1 MTIRHLP
8 IAVRAF
14 TVRAKRARKKRS
26 GPRKPDPRWPDGVLV
41 FDTETSIDTTQRLNF
56 GNYRF
61 CEWSEDGTR
70 LVCKEEGFFYADDLQ
85 EVYPE
90 GFACLQEFV
99 KTHNAD
105 VGPGVQRRLKFLSRT
120 EFVDTVFWRLAYK
133 ARALVVGFNLPF
145 DLSRLAVGC
154 GRARG
159 NSPGEFSLVLWQ
171 WRDGR
176 RWREHRYRPRIIV
189 QHENSKR
196 SFIRFNRPAKIDPD
210 DQRPAE
216 GEPPDPNFTF
226 RGRFLDLR
234 TLAYA
239 LTGDAYTLES
249 AGKAFGVSDPK
260 TKTAEHGVITSEYID
275 YNRRDVLASQELL
288 ERLREEFD
296 RHPIEL
302 DPCAA
307 YSTASVAK
315 AYFRTM
321 DLRSPSE
328 QFRNIPRK
336 VIGQAMSA
344 FYGGRAECRIRKT
357 IVPVVHTDF
366 TSMYPTVQCLMGL
379 WDLLS
384 AERIEVVS
392 ATREVR
398 RLLEAVTV
406 DGCFRPESWPEWV
419 GFALVAPEDDILPA
433 RAQYHGTEWNV
444 GVNHLTSETPLWY
457 AIPDLVAS
465 TLLTGRPPKI
475 LRAFR
480 LVAKGRQPQLK
491 PVRLRGELRVDPK
504 TSNFFPSVIEARQ
517 RLKQGEDPL
526 TEEEDRTQRFLK
538 VFANSGSYGV
548 FVEMNR
554 KETRADQ
561 PVDLAVYGLE
571 GRFSC
576 RTTAPEDPG
585 GFCFP
590 PIGVVIPAAARLML
604 ALLERCVTDAGGS
617 YAFADTDSMAIVASR
632 DGGFVPCEGGEH
644 LLPDG
649 RSAIRALSWP
659 EVDAIVARFE
669 ALNPY
674 DRNAV
679 PESILKI
686 EDVNSEAPGGPRR
699 NLFAYVIS
707 AKRYALFTIGD
718 DERPVVPNTKDAYS
732 EHGLGHLLNPIDP
745 ECEDR
750 DWIRQV
756 WEGLA
761 WEALG
766 GPRFDPPWGDMPAM
780 MKSAVT
786 KPSLLDRFSGLNRQK
801 TYVDRIKPFNFLL
814 SATVNAI
821 DRPPS
826 IKSNAGF
833 HLIAPYSRN
842 PSEWKGLWWTDV
854 HSGGTYRIRTND
866 PSDRAGIRVQTFAN
880 VLDRFRDHPEA
891 KSADPDGEPSH
902 SRSIGLLGRLHVRAL
917 PPFHIGKEANLLE
930 QQEEGILLTDPQ
942 AVYLGERG
950 LEAISS
956 QLQSVSIVKLAALSG
971 VSERM
976 LRSIRNGVRRPSA
989 KTLDA
994 IMPHL
999 AHMLDEAEG

>member
-1 MTIRHLP
+1 VTICNLRV
-8 IAVRAF
+8 AVRAF

-26 GPRKPDPRWPDGVLV
+26 ESRKPDPRWPDGVLV

-56 GNYRF
+56 GSYRY
-61 CEWSEDGTR
+61 CEWSEGGTR
-70 LVCKEEGFFYADDLQ
+70 LVCKQEGFFYADNLPKMN
-85 EVYPE
+85 PE

-105 VGPGVQRRLKFLSRT
+105 VGPGVLRRLKLLSRT
-120 EFVDTVFWRLAYK
+120 EFVDKIFWKLAYK

-145 DLSRLAVGC
+145 DLSRLAVDC

-159 NSPGEFSLVLWQ
+159 NSLGEFSLALWR
-171 WRDGR
+171 WREGR
-176 RWREHRYRPRIIV
+176 QRREHRYRPRIVV
-189 QHENSKR
+189 QRENSKR
-196 SFIRFNRPAKIDPD
+196 SFIRFNRPAEIDLD

-216 GEPPDPNFTF
+216 GEPPDRNFTF

-239 LTGDAYTLES
+239 LTGDAHTLES
-249 AGKAFGVSDPK
+249 AGKAFGVRDPK
-260 TKTAEHGVITSEYID
+260 TKTAEHGVITPEYIE
-275 YNRRDVLASQELL
+275 YNRRDVLASQRLL

-296 RHPIEL
+296 RHPIDL

-321 DLRSPSE
+321 GLRSPSE
-328 QFRNIPRK
+328 HFRNIPRK
-336 VIGQAMSA
+336 VIGRAMSA

-357 IVPVVHTDF
+357 VVPVVHTDF
-366 TSMYPTVQCLMGL
+366 TSMYPTVQSLMGL
-379 WDLLS
+379 WDLLG
-384 AERIEVVS
+384 AEKIEVVGS
-392 ATREVR
+392 TREVR
-398 RLLEAVTV
+398 RLLADVTI

-419 GFALVAPEDDILPA
+419 GFAQVAPEEDILPV

-444 GVNHLTSETPLWY
+444 GVNHLTSGAPLWY

-465 TLLTGRPPKI
+465 ALLTGRPPKI

-480 LVAKGRQPQLK
+480 LVAKGRQSQLK

-504 TSNFFPSVIEARQ
+504 KSNFFPSVIEARH
-517 RLKQGEDPL
+517 RVRDDRHLPK
-526 TEEEDRTQRFLK
+526 EEQKRTQGFLK

-554 KETRADQ
+554 KETRTDQ
-561 PVDLAVYGLE
+561 PVNLAVYGLE

-590 PIGVVIPAAARLML
+590 PIGAVIPAAARLML

-632 DGGFVPCEGGEH
+632 DGRFVPCEGGEH
-644 LLPDG
+644 QLPDG
-649 RSAIRALSWP
+649 RSAIRALSWSQ
-659 EVDAIVARFE
+659 VDAIVARFE

-679 PESILKI
+679 PGSILKI
-686 EDVNSEAPGGPRR
+686 EKVNSETPGGKRR
-699 NLFAYVIS
+699 DLFAYVIS
-707 AKRYALFTIGD
+707 AKRYALFTIGAD
-718 DERPVVPNTKDAYS
+718 GRPVVPNTKDAYS

-750 DWIRQV
+750 DWIRQA
-756 WEGLA
+756 WEALV

-766 GPRFDPPWGDMPAM
+766 GPRFDPPWGNMPAM

-786 KPSLLDRFSGLNRQK
+786 KPSLLDRFSGLNRRK
-801 TYVDRIKPFNFLL
+801 TYRDRVKPFNFLL

-826 IKSNAGF
+826 IESNAGF

-842 PSEWKGLWWTDV
+842 PSEWLRLSWTDV
-854 HSGGTYRIRTND
+854 HSGKSYRIRTND

-880 VLDRFRDHPEA
+880 VLDRFRTHPEA
-891 KSADPDGEPSH
+891 KSAGPDGN
-902 SRSIGLLGRLHVRAL
+902 RSNRTTIGLLGRLHVRAVTIS
-917 PPFHIGKEANLLE
+917 HIGKETNFLE
-930 QQEEGILLTDPQ
+930 QQKEGVLLTDPQ
-942 AVYLGERG
+942 SVYLGEG
-950 LEAISS
+950 DLEAIRS
-956 QLQSVSIVKLAALSG
+956 LLDRVSISKLAAQSG

-976 LRSIRNGVRRPSA
+976 LRSIRRGDRRPSA
-989 KTLDA
+989 KTFRKITGA
-994 IMPHL
+994 L
-999 AHMLDEAEG
+999 AQSLDEAGG